1 MLVEVITKKSI
12 METFKINIQE
22 LLSRTVE
29 VQAIN
34 KNEAVAKV
42 NEMYKSEEIVLDYN
56 DLSKREIIP
65 MDLIDEKDILTKEII
80 DYLYREEKKHFE
92 EFEDAENHIF
102 KKLERLKNLVE

>member
-1 MLVEVITKKSI
+1 

-22 LLSRTVE
+22 LLSRTIE

-34 KNEAVAKV
+34 KNEALAKV
-42 NEMYKSEEIVLDYN
+42 NQMYNSEEIVLDYN

-65 MDLIDEKDILTKEII
+65 IDLINEKDILIKEII

-92 EFEDAENHIF
+92 ESENPENHIF